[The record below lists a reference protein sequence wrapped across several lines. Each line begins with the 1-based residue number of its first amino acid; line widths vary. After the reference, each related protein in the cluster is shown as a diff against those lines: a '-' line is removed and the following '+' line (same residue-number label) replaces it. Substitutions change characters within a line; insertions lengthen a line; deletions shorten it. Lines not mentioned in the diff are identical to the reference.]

1 MASLLQHLCLLLPF
15 LPLSIFAQ
23 NNQNISQGSY
33 FPAKHD
39 TTSWVS
45 SPSDISQNIW
55 TSLLEPTDTILP
67 TQVPALNDKLRSRLT
82 DIDFS
87 IGRFLFQL
95 LGGSNLVLRTISL
108 NSEYGYEYYYSSGT
122 DGSGYQLV
130 FNQSGYIYI
139 KLRNQSSVSLTQ
151 QTNMVSYRGFYHWA
165 TLDSDVVFRQY
176 IYPKEYPN
184 NGGWK
189 QAWSVMLSLPP
200 DICNSGVVTIGS
212 RICGFNS
219 YCELDEDQR
228 PVCKCP
234 DEYSYLDQ
242 KYTIDGCKQDFAPQS
257 CESGGLDAEKQF
269 ELKEMPNTNWLEGDY
284 ECLSPVNED
293 KCREQCINDC
303 LCDVA
308 IFGGTECWKKKIPL
322 SNGRRGS
329 EIGGKVLIKVAKS
342 NRSLI
347 PSPFPLDVTQRERDQ
362 LTKILI
368 GSLLLGSSLFLNFLF
383 LSAIS
388 VAVFFLYNRR
398 ALKHNPESSSF
409 GMNLRSFTYKELE
422 QVIDGFKNA
431 LGSGA
436 FGIVYKGVLASDA
449 RNFVAVKKLNKVEK
463 EGVEEFKTEVM
474 AISQTHHRNLVHLIG
489 FCDEGPHRLLV
500 YEFMSNGSLAS
511 FIFGSPKPDWHQRKQ
526 IVLGIARGITLAKLL
541 KADQTQ
547 TNTSIRGTKG
557 YVAPEWFKKMA
568 ITAKVDVYSFGVML
582 LEIICCRKHLE
593 SVPENREVAIL
604 VEWAWDCYNERRLD
618 LLVENGQDALSDARR
633 LERFVMLAFWCIQ
646 DDPSLRPTM
655 KTVTQMLEGATEV
668 AVPSDPFLH

>member
-1 MASLLQHLCLLLPF
+1 MF
-15 LPLSIFAQ
+15 
-23 NNQNISQGSY
+23 
-33 FPAKHD
+33 
-39 TTSWVS
+39 
-45 SPSDISQNIW
+45 
-55 TSLLEPTDTILP
+55 
-67 TQVPALNDKLRSRLT
+67 RL
-82 DIDFS
+82 FS
-87 IGRFLFQL
+87 NG
-95 LGGSNLVLRTISL
+95 NLVLRTISL
-108 NSEYGYEYYYSSGT
+108 NSESEYGDYYSSGT
-122 DGSGYQLV
+122 DGSGHQLV

-139 KLRNQSSVSLTQ
+139 KLRNESSFSLTQ
-151 QTNMVSYRGFYHWA
+151 PTNMVSYGGFYHRA
-165 TLDSDVVFRQY
+165 TLDSDGVFRQY

-200 DICNSGVVTIGS
+200 DICNSGDAMIGS
-212 RICGFNS
+212 GICGFNS

-234 DEYSYLDQ
+234 PGYSYLDQ
-242 KYTIDGCKQDFAPQS
+242 KYTFYGCKQDFAPQS

-269 ELKEMPNTNWLEGDY
+269 ELKEMPSANWPQCDY

-293 KCREQCINDC
+293 ECREQCMNDC

-308 IFGGTECWKKKIPL
+308 VFSGTQCWKKKIPL
-322 SNGRRGS
+322 SNGRRGR
-329 EIGGKVLIKVAKS
+329 EISGKVLIKVAKS
-342 NRSLI
+342 NHSSI
-347 PSPFPLDVTQRERDQ
+347 PSLFPLDVTQRERDQ
-362 LTKILI
+362 SAKILI
-368 GSLLLGSSLFLNFLF
+368 GSLLLGSSLFLNLLF

-398 ALKHNPESSSF
+398 ELKHKPESSCF

-422 QVIDGFKNA
+422 QVTDGFKDA

-449 RNFVAVKKLNKVEK
+449 RNFVAVKKLNRVEK
-463 EGVEEFKTEVM
+463 GGVEEFKTEVM

-511 FIFGSPKPDWHQRKQ
+511 FIFGSPIPDWHQRKQ
-526 IVLGIARGITLAKLL
+526 IVLGIARGIMYLHEECSIQIIHCDIKPQNILLDDSYTARISDFGLAKLL
-541 KADQTQ
+541 KADQTR

-593 SVPENREVAIL
+593 SVPENREDAIL
-604 VEWAWDCYNERRLD
+604 VDWAWDCYNERRLD

-633 LERFVMLAFWCIQ
+633 LERFVMVAFWCIQ
-646 DDPSLRPTM
+646 DEPSRRPTM
-655 KTVTQMLEGATEV
+655 KTVTQMLEGAAEV
-668 AVPSDPFLH
+668 AVPPDPFLH